1 MFSAADGN
9 LIPSWRPDI
18 DLTECTEIIGINKVS
33 DITSSAFLFYEN
45 KNEGELLEGRLSQK
59 FTRVVQRELGQRP
72 SA

>member
-18 DLTECTEIIGINKVS
+18 DLTECTEIIGITKVS

-45 KNEGELLEGRLSQK
+45 KKMKANYWKGD
-59 FTRVVQRELGQRP
+59 
-72 SA
+72 